1 MTDDRT
7 AGTAELEQVAP
18 GSQAYALVADPSK
31 KWTLDDLLEMLAGAA
46 AQPREVPAPAAA
58 EEVTITDELREALR
72 QLPEVFGGVVPTEPR
87 KLEQAELARITRE
100 RAAIARVVTA
110 LGKRDK
116 SIDETVRNHMD
127 AEAREQGITE
137 PVVSEGVAKG
147 HVLAAQKGVPFSVAV
162 PGFED
167 GWQQRLVKGRS
178 EMQFALLADLL
189 LAGTITRAEYLAVT
203 TEVRV
208 IDEDKVRKMVRKAP
222 KRFLA
227 IVRAA
232 TVRKPDTASLVPPK
246 K

>member
-7 AGTAELEQVAP
+7 AGTAELEQVAL

-100 RAAIARVVTA
+100 RDAIARVVTA

-116 SIDETVRNHMD
+116 SIDETVRNHVD
-127 AEAREQGITE
+127 AVAREQGITE
-137 PVVSEGVAKG
+137 PVISEGVAKG

-178 EMQFALLADLL
+178 EMRLALLNDLY
-189 LAGTITRAEYLAVT
+189 ATGTITRAEYLAVT

-222 KRFLA
+222 IRFLA